1 MIKAADRGHR
11 EMVDLLIGKG
21 AKLDLQCWVRRTCFT
36 RTPPSPA
43 PSR

>member
-1 MIKAADRGHR
+1 MEAVCEGHR
-11 EMVDLLIGKG
+11 ELVDLLIGKG
-21 AKLDLQCWVRRTCFT
+21 AKLDVQDGVRRTCFT